1 MEITPKE
8 FIEKWRD
15 NPLTERQASHTH
27 FIDLCHLL
35 GEPAPYDPGTDA
47 ETYCFE
53 KGAAK
58 STGAE
63 GWADV
68 WKRGAF
74 GWEYKGPRK
83 DLTAAYAQLQQY
95 AVALENPPLLVV
107 CDRERFRIHTNFTNS
122 VSRVHE
128 IALAGPTLL
137 DGPVPL
143 RGRRWSP
150 ILTFLNAVDEAE
162 RGSCA
167 GGTNFGRKCGLS
179 NLRRKSARHCNW
191 ALNDPWSH
199 SAR

>member
-1 MEITPKE
+1 MEITPTA

-35 GEPAPYDPGTDA
+35 GEPAPYDPGTDP

-74 GWEYKGPRK
+74 GWEYKGPKR
-83 DLTAAYAQLQQY
+83 
-95 AVALENPPLLVV
+95 
-107 CDRERFRIHTNFTNS
+107 
-122 VSRVHE
+122 
-128 IALAGPTLL
+128 TLL
-137 DGPVPL
+137 RPMPSFSNMPS
-143 RGRRWSP
+143 RWKIRLCLWFATASAFASIP
-150 ILTFLNAVDEAE
+150 ILQTA
-162 RGSCA
+162 
-167 GGTNFGRKCGLS
+167 
-179 NLRRKSARHCNW
+179 
-191 ALNDPWSH
+191 
-199 SAR
+199 